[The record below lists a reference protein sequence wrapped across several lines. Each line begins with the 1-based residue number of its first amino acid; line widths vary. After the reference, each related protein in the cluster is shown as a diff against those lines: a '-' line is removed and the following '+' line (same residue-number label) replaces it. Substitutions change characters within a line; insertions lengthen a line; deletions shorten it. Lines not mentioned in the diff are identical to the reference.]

1 MLSHLGVQPV
11 CRAGIII
18 TGNAAVHNEGKQ
30 YSYME
35 SSPLVACSLDDPEW
49 RFLAAVGGLATI
61 TYTVAIP
68 AVLLTIFVRNKES
81 ALRGDMSYMQRY
93 GFLLKPYRQEC
104 YYWEI
109 VNIARKALLSCLVRM
124 LTSQPFLSGFSCAAV
139 LFVIIYHQAGVRPY
153 KYAKHNDC
161 AIFILWVVSLCL

>member
-1 MLSHLGVQPV
+1 
-11 CRAGIII
+11 
-18 TGNAAVHNEGKQ
+18 
-30 YSYME
+30 ME